1 MKKALLSLVAVAA
14 AFSMNAA
21 DWFISG
27 AFQGWSH
34 ANADYQFTEVAA
46 GEYEFKVGGNLA
58 GEFLICQGTPGK
70 PDWNNKIGGV
80 SGMVADK
87 EYTYTVGG
95 GNFSTAAGG
104 VDNAVVKFNT
114 NTKKIIITGA
124 QAENEYSEVY
134 LVGDFGDGWSETIK
148 TYPLT
153 LKAGTT
159 NVYEGSYTL
168 TATTSYFKMKAGTL
182 VYGTGAG
189 DVAVDLDT
197 EYTASQSGEAFSIGA
212 GEYTFSFELD
222 KNADTGNLTVTGK
235 IDTPII
241 PGGDKTLY
249 VIGNFCSWTL
259 SAALKMD
266 HVEGTNVY
274 TLTTDAMDGEE
285 WKINDG
291 TWDWSFGASEGGTQ
305 PGVDNDAWFNSS
317 VNFSG
322 ITGSTTITFT
332 LVEGSDVE
340 GSATPSV
347 LSYTGAAAPTAPETL
362 YLVGDMLGN
371 HWDPSNGLELEKN
384 GNVFTG
390 TVEIE
395 TAFENDYGYFSF
407 CTALGADNEDWNVGT
422 RYGAEAL
429 NTPIAAGE
437 TVPFVKGDL
446 SWQVLPGKYDVEVD
460 FDANTVS
467 LTANSSGIES
477 VAVESAAAA
486 VYYNLQ
492 GVRVAAPEAGSLYIV
507 KRGDKVSKEIVR

>member
-1 MKKALLSLVAVAA
+1 MKKFLLSMIALVASFAA
-14 AFSMNAA
+14 SAAVVYFDNSTANWAAVSCYSFGEETMGKWPGKAMTQDENGLWSIDVVEGCTKIIFNNAGK
-21 DWFISG
+21 G
-27 AFQGWSH
+27 AQTGNLDYVPGATYNKDGMVGAAEQHIYFKNTANWS
-34 ANADYQFTEVAA
+34 AVYIYTWQPEMFGSWPGTQLTPNAD
-46 GEYEFKVGGNLA
+46 GLYEF
-58 GEFLICQGTPGK
+58 
-70 PDWNNKIGGV
+70 
-80 SGMVADK
+80 
-87 EYTYTVGG
+87 TYT
-95 GNFSTAAGG
+95 SAPAGLKFH
-104 VDNAVVKFNT
+104 DNGAGDTGDITEFNDGDVFDA
-114 NTKKIIITGA
+114 TGA
-124 QAENEYSEVY
+124 
-134 LVGDFGDGWSETIK
+134 LVGD
-148 TYPLT
+148 
-153 LKAGTT
+153 
-159 NVYEGSYTL
+159 
-168 TATTSYFKMKAGTL
+168 
-182 VYGTGAG
+182 
-189 DVAVDLDT
+189 
-197 EYTASQSGEAFSIGA
+197 
-212 GEYTFSFELD
+212 
-222 KNADTGNLTVTGK
+222 
-235 IDTPII
+235 TPTPPTPPT
-241 PGGDKTLY
+241 PGGDKELY

-274 TLTTDAMDGEE
+274 TLTTDAMDGDE

-395 TAFENDYGYFSF
+395 TAFENDYGFFSF
-407 CTALGADNEDWNVGT
+407 CTALGADSEDWNVGT

-477 VAVESAAAA
+477 VAVKSAAAA